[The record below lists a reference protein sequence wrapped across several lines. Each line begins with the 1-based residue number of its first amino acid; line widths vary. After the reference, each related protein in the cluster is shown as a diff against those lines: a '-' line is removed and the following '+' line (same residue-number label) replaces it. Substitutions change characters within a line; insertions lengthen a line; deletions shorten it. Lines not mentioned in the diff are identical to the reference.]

1 MIEKEYFFILSWEKD
16 YARDRT
22 SDYQYANGM
31 DR

>member
-16 YARDRT
+16 YAGDRT

>member
-1 MIEKEYFFILSWEKD
+1 MIEGEYFFILSWEKD
-16 YARDRT
+16 YAGDSI